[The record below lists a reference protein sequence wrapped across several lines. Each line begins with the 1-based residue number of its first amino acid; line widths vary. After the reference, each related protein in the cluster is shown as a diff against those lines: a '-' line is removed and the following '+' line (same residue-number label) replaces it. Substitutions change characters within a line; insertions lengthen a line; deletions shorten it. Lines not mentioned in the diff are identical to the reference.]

1 MSSSQ
6 DFSKILKALE
16 SSMCSV
22 HPRSQTEHSA
32 LTLVVLL
39 KRETAVA
46 ELQEGAGI

>member
-32 LTLVVLL
+32 LTFVVLL